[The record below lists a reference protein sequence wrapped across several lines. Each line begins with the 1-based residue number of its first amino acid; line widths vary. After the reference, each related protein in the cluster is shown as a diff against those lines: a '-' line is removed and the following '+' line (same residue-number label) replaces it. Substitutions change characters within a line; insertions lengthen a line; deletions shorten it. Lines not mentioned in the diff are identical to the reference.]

1 MQRQSFRHNF
11 RRALLAG
18 TATAVF
24 ALGAA
29 AATAQEESPTE
40 GLIDVVEVE
49 GGLVRG
55 VDTDVEGVKVFKGVP
70 FAAPTSGENRWR
82 EAQPVEPW
90 EGVMDADTWPDQ
102 VLQDINL
109 NPVGQ
114 FWGDEFY
121 YDRAFLPPASEDSLA
136 VNIYT
141 PADGAD
147 ANLPVYF
154 WIHGG
159 GNDHGYASEIEFWAP
174 KLAEKGI
181 IVVQAQYRVGGLA
194 FLASEE
200 LREESPDGAVGNLV
214 IRDLVSALEWVR
226 DNIEGFGGDP
236 ETVTLGGQSAGG
248 RNQIALL
255 RSPLAEGLF
264 DRVAIQS
271 GFGGFL
277 PLEFKS
283 VDEAIADNEQALED
297 IFGQPMSLADLR
309 ALPSDEFMHRM
320 VDGDILYTALDSAV
334 GEFIIDGV
342 TLTEE
347 SIDLLRPGALDGID
361 IMIGGT
367 SDERTSQ
374 RGGPDQTMTDEE
386 YDAFMQELYGSNAY
400 AEVYAPSDPQEAYR
414 MRLRA
419 DTDLEFQKA
428 LISAQYAKAN
438 NEDVDVY
445 AYYFNH
451 VPPGRNSEF
460 YGAYHSSDL
469 WYFFNSL
476 REWPGQRHWT
486 DSDYRMAETIT
497 SYVANFVKTGDPNGE
512 GLPEWPQPTDGPAF
526 MRFADGYAYPVEE
539 TPYPSRDEL
548 NRQRVFEQYDLTT
561 DQLSN

>member
-1 MQRQSFRHNF
+1 MKQHSTGSAVRGAFLTGAVS
-11 RRALLAG
+11 ALLFAG
-18 TATAVF
+18 APLA
-24 ALGAA
+24 
-29 AATAQEESPTE
+29 AQEESPTE
-40 GLIDVVEVE
+40 GPIDVVEVE

-55 VDTDVEGVKVFKGVP
+55 VDTDVEGVKLFKGVP
-70 FAAPTSGENRWR
+70 YAAPTSGENRWR

-90 EGVMDADTWPDQ
+90 EGVMDADRWPDQ

-121 YDRAFLPPASEDSLA
+121 YDREFLPPASEDSLA

-141 PADGAD
+141 PADSAD

-194 FLASEE
+194 FLATEE
-200 LREESPDGAVGNLV
+200 LRQESPDGAVGNLV

-226 DNIEGFGGDP
+226 DNIAGFGGDP

-277 PLEFKS
+277 PLEFKT
-283 VDEAIADNEQALED
+283 VDEAIADNEQALEE

-320 VDGDILYTALDSAV
+320 VDGDILYTALDSAI
-334 GEFIIDGV
+334 GEFVIDGV

-347 SIDLLRPGALDGID
+347 SIDLLRPGALDGFD

-386 YDAFMQELYGSNAY
+386 YAAFMQELYGSDAY
-400 AEVYAPSDPQEAYR
+400 AEVYEPSDPQEAYR

-438 NEDVDVY
+438 NEDADVY

-486 DSDYRMAETIT
+486 DADYRMAETIT
-497 SYVANFVKTGDPNGE
+497 SYLANFVKTGDPNGE
-512 GLPEWPQPTDGPAF
+512 GLPEWPQPTDSPTF
-526 MRFADGYAYPVEE
+526 MRFADGYAYAVDE

-548 NRQRVFEQYDLTT
+548 NRERVFEQYDLTT